1 MEKQNISNHIR
12 FYAPHHF
19 IFYPVILLLIISAV
33 YYTITDS
40 ENRVAFSFITAILIL
55 VCWLSYMTRQHYALT
70 NQNRTV
76 RLEMRLRYFQ
86 LTGTPFDHVEN
97 QLSFSQLAALR
108 FASDPELV
116 ALIERTLKENLDAK
130 TIKKSIQNWQPDHMR
145 V

>member
-1 MEKQNISNHIR
+1 MEKQNINNHIR

-19 IFYPVILLLIISAV
+19 IFYPVILLLIISAT
-33 YYTITDS
+33 YYTITDI
-40 ENRVAFSFITAILIL
+40 ENRVVFSFITAILIL
-55 VCWLSYMTRQHYALT
+55 ICWLSYMTRQHYALT

-86 LTGTPFDHVEN
+86 LTGKSFDQVESR
-97 QLSFSQLAALR
+97 LSFSQLAAFR
-108 FASDPELV
+108 FASDAELV
-116 ALIERTLKENLDAK
+116 ALIERALNENLDPK

>member
-33 YYTITDS
+33 YYTITDT
-40 ENRVAFSFITAILIL
+40 ENKVVFSFITAILVL

-86 LTGTPFDHVEN
+86 LTGTPLDQVEN
-97 QLSFSQLAALR
+97 KLSFSQLAALR
-108 FASDPELV
+108 FASDAELV
-116 ALIERTLKENLDAK
+116 ALIERTLNENLDPK
-130 TIKKSIQNWQPDHMR
+130 TIKKAIQNWHPDHMR

>member
-1 MEKQNISNHIR
+1 MEKQDINNHIR

-19 IFYPVILLLIISAV
+19 IFYPVILLLIISAA
-33 YYTITDS
+33 YYTITDA
-40 ENRVAFSFITAILIL
+40 ENRVVFSFITAILIL
-55 VCWLSYMTRQHYALT
+55 ICWLSYMTRQHYALT

-86 LTGTPFDHVEN
+86 LTGKSFDQVES

-108 FASDPELV
+108 FASDAELV
-116 ALIERTLKENLDAK
+116 ALIERTLNENLDPK
-130 TIKKSIQNWQPDHMR
+130 TIKTSIQNWQPDHMR

>member
-1 MEKQNISNHIR
+1 MEKQDINNHIR

-19 IFYPVILLLIISAV
+19 IFYPVILLLIISAAF
-33 YYTITDS
+33 YTITDA
-40 ENRVAFSFITAILIL
+40 ENRVVFSFITAILIL
-55 VCWLSYMTRQHYALT
+55 LCWLSYMTRQHYALT

-86 LTGTPFDHVEN
+86 LTGVPFDQVEN
-97 QLSFSQLAALR
+97 RLSFSQLAALR

-116 ALIERTLKENLDAK
+116 ALIQRALDQNLDPGA
-130 TIKKSIQNWQPDHMR
+130 IKNAIQNWHPDHMR

>member
-19 IFYPVILLLIISAV
+19 IFYPVSLLLIISAV
-33 YYTITDS
+33 YYTITDT
-40 ENRVAFSFITAILIL
+40 ENRVVFSFITAILIL

-86 LTGTPFDHVEN
+86 LTGTPFDQVEN
-97 QLSFSQLAALR
+97 QLSFAQLAALR
-108 FASDPELV
+108 FASDAELV
-116 ALIERTLKENLDAK
+116 ALTERTLNENLDPK
-130 TIKKSIQNWQPDHMR
+130 TIKKTIKKWQPDHMR

>member
-1 MEKQNISNHIR
+1 MEKQDINNHIR

-19 IFYPVILLLIISAV
+19 IFYPIILLLIISAV
-33 YYTITDS
+33 YYTITDT
-40 ENRVAFSFITAILIL
+40 ENRVVFCFITAILIL
-55 VCWLSYMTRQHYALT
+55 LCWLSYMTRQHYALM

-76 RLEMRLRYFQ
+76 RLEMRLRYYQ
-86 LTGTPFDHVEN
+86 LTGQPFDRIEN

-116 ALIERTLKENLDAK
+116 MLIQNTLDQNLDPQS
-130 TIKKSIQNWQPDHMR
+130 IKKSIQTWQPDHMR

>member
-40 ENRVAFSFITAILIL
+40 ENRVVFSFITAVLIL

-86 LTGTPFDHVEN
+86 LTGTPFDQVEN
-97 QLSFSQLAALR
+97 QLSFSQLSALR

-116 ALIERTLKENLDAK
+116 ALIERTLEEDLDSK

>member
-19 IFYPVILLLIISAV
+19 IFYPVVLLLIISAV
-33 YYTITDS
+33 YYTATDD
-40 ENRVAFSFITAILIL
+40 ENRVVFSFITAVLILI
-55 VCWLSYMTRQHYALT
+55 CWLSYMTRQHYALT

-86 LTGTPFDHVEN
+86 LTGIPFDQVESR
-97 QLSFSQLAALR
+97 LSFSQLAALR
-108 FASDPELV
+108 FASDAELI

-130 TIKKSIQNWQPDHMR
+130 TIKASIQNWQPDHMR